1 VRSKNKKTE
10 LEVIIH
16 QSVLK
21 RKNFVFFFF
30 LNFLILQSSSICN
43 PCPTTRTEKEK
54 MSTVLKNKKK
64 KEEEELRKQQTQTL
78 SHAHDEESDSLSSD
92 DDEPAEKKRKTN
104 ANAVKGTKNGGNAG
118 RRRKGDGDDDK
129 EAGEM
134 QNENAVTNK
143 NAELKINEK
152 GTIEEDDL
160 NGDNEENILTARG
173 TPRLKKFIKRRI
185 RRYLSL
191 DAKIAVFERIVRD
204 TDIKTKKLRYGAS
217 NEICADFSIGRKT
230 INNIKNLFERLIR
243 EGKDLSPILTK
254 ETMEEIPI
262 KLNIDPD
269 SINRQPLTAE
279 QLSHVIGGG
288 MGGNDDE
295 DSDDS
300 EDPTEK
306 TAKKAL
312 VSLKQKQQQSSSN
325 NAAVADDDSSN
336 PDISRKVINAA
347 ALAATNAAG
356 GEKMGGDQEDEDGVR
371 HTSKYKTLYDDETRL
386 RKMFKVN
393 NVGRQ
398 TKLNDLTIERIKQ
411 IVPYCFGVKELSDM
425 YEREFGE
432 KIHQSTLW
440 RYCSELNITIPKKTA
455 KK

>member
-1 VRSKNKKTE
+1 
-10 LEVIIH
+10 
-16 QSVLK
+16 
-21 RKNFVFFFF
+21 
-30 LNFLILQSSSICN
+30 
-43 PCPTTRTEKEK
+43 

-104 ANAVKGTKNGGNAG
+104 ANAAKGTKNGGNAG

-134 QNENAVTNK
+134 QNEITATNK
-143 NAELKINEK
+143 NAELKINDK
-152 GTIEEDDL
+152 GAIEEVDDL

-288 MGGNDDE
+288 MGGNEDE

-312 VSLKQKQQQSSSN
+312 VSLKQKQQSSSN

-356 GEKMGGDQEDEDGVR
+356 GEKMGDNEDEDGVR

-398 TKLNDLTIERIKQ
+398 TKLNDITIERIKQ

-440 RYCSELNITIPKKTA
+440 RYCSELNIKIPKKTA